1 MTGSMHGRV
10 RWRLTLWYAITLT
23 LICLTLSTCV
33 YLFVRTSSML
43 LLRTQADRDVAYVKA
58 LMDEAGDQ
66 WPGDASVARGPGG
79 VRLFGTASAQR
90 GERVTAAWREV
101 FPAGL
106 LGGSGQSDRIVQGS
120 NGRHYF
126 LHEAKTGT
134 PGGPYT
140 VAVAQDVEQTYAI
153 GRKLTLL
160 IWIGFP
166 AALLASLAGGY
177 WLAGHAIAPVA
188 QMARRARD
196 IGAENLSERLPVYD
210 RDDEFGQLAVA
221 FNDTLSRLEGA
232 FERMRRFTAD
242 ASHELRTPLTVI
254 RSVGENALQH
264 PGDGV
269 RHADAIGSML
279 EEVDRLVQLLD
290 GLLLLTRAQDGALP
304 LERTVT
310 DVSAL
315 VAHSIDSLAVLAEEK
330 RQVLVCANAPG
341 VLATV
346 DEATLKQ
353 AVYNLL
359 ANAIR
364 YTPAG
369 GAIEARVASRA
380 GEVVVE
386 VADTGPGIAPEH
398 QAHVFERFYR
408 VEPDRSRATGG
419 TGLGLAI
426 AQWAVQANGGVIEL
440 ESAPK
445 HGSTFRIR
453 LPVA

>member
-1 MTGSMHGRV
+1 
-10 RWRLTLWYAITLT
+10 
-23 LICLTLSTCV
+23 
-33 YLFVRTSSML
+33 
-43 LLRTQADRDVAYVKA
+43 
-58 LMDEAGDQ
+58 
-66 WPGDASVARGPGG
+66 
-79 VRLFGTASAQR
+79 
-90 GERVTAAWREV
+90 
-101 FPAGL
+101 
-106 LGGSGQSDRIVQGS
+106 
-120 NGRHYF
+120 
-126 LHEAKTGT
+126 
-134 PGGPYT
+134 
-140 VAVAQDVEQTYAI
+140 
-153 GRKLTLL
+153 
-160 IWIGFP
+160 
-166 AALLASLAGGY
+166 
-177 WLAGHAIAPVA
+177 
-188 QMARRARD
+188 
-196 IGAENLSERLPVYD
+196 
-210 RDDEFGQLAVA
+210 
-221 FNDTLSRLEGA
+221 
-232 FERMRRFTAD
+232 
-242 ASHELRTPLTVI
+242 
-254 RSVGENALQH
+254 
-264 PGDGV
+264 
-269 RHADAIGSML
+269 
-279 EEVDRLVQLLD
+279 VQLLD

-330 RQVLVCANAPG
+330 RQVLVCATAPG

-369 GAIEARVASRA
+369 GAIEARVASRP